1 MDGVDIED
9 LTIEQYLE
17 LTQENHAPSV
27 GPRQAQDDALRNWE
41 AQINQLRRQEHE
53 GSNNKAIILGR
64 PFLANIHAEIY
75 VSTREV
81 SLGIEE
87 DRVKIKMNKQEC
99 NFTTPVSEHLDE
111 RPTSQDELSY
121 GVGVNNL
128 ALRDATKNS
137 KCDSR
142 QQGRVVVVD
151 GVGGTRTVADGMEK
165 IEGVTLEESRRKE
178 E

>member
-1 MDGVDIED
+1 MAKPCYFLTPSRLKFYDNGYRLLMLNTNKKND
-9 LTIEQYLE
+9 LLPVR
-17 LTQENHAPSV
+17 ENLGIHF
-27 GPRQAQDDALRNWE
+27 L
-41 AQINQLRRQEHE
+41 QI
-53 GSNNKAIILGR
+53 
-64 PFLANIHAEIY
+64 ANIVEAAKGIAAWFPGSLHERFLLEEQLE
-75 VSTREV
+75 ST
-81 SLGIEE
+81 I
-87 DRVKIKMNKQEC
+87 
-99 NFTTPVSEHLDE
+99 
-111 RPTSQDELSY
+111 
-121 GVGVNNL
+121 GVNNL